1 MGNKSI
7 NTDMS
12 ASTDKI
18 EIKKTEELNDINDSK

>member
-1 MGNKSI
+1 MGNKS

-18 EIKKTEELNDINDSK
+18 EIKKAELNDINNSK

>member
-1 MGNKSI
+1 MGNKST

-18 EIKKTEELNDINDSK
+18 EIKKAKLNDINNSK